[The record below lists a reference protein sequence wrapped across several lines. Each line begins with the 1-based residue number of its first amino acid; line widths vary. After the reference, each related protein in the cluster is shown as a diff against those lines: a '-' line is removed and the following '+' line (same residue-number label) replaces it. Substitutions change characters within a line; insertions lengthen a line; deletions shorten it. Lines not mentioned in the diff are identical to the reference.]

1 MTTYPIQ
8 MTLRGSPHSPA
19 LEAATR
25 KRAERLSTFCSRITS
40 CRVICDVR
48 ARPGRRNCDVMIR
61 VHVPGDAIVVHHRCR
76 DEDAEGPYPCLN
88 QAFAQAERALKK
100 YSASRAPQRIAP
112 GSRAV
117 VLSGEP

>member
-25 KRAERLSTFCSRITS
+25 KRAEKLATFCSRITS

-48 ARPGRRNCDVMIR
+48 ARPGRHDCDVMIR
-61 VHVPGDAIVVHHRCR
+61 VHVPGNAIVVHQRCR
-76 DEDAEGPYPCLN
+76 DEDTQGPYQCLSH
-88 QAFAQAERALKK
+88 AFAQAERALKK
-100 YSASRAPQRIAP
+100 YSMSRTRRRVAA

-117 VLSGEP
+117 LLAGEP